1 MLPGM
6 ELMACTDLAVP
17 AEVMHHVV
25 RVESSYNPYAI
36 GVVGGRLV
44 RQPANLA
51 EAVATARMLE
61 QRGYNFS
68 LGLAQVNRYNLRKQ
82 GLDSYQ
88 EAFDACPNLAA
99 GSRILADCHARAG
112 GDWDKSFSCYYSGNF
127 TTGFRHGYVRKIRAS
142 ISASGGAGSKES
154 SLAIGVV
161 DGPKRRTA
169 AATPAAATT
178 GAAARGMAVMARRIS
193 APASDPGLRGHAMP
207 PSADREPEPAGAE
220 GPEPYVP
227 DVQVNWGAGERADAR
242 PPPATRDGAFV
253 F

>member
-6 ELMACTDLAVP
+6 ELMACADLAVP

-36 GVVGGRLV
+36 GVVGSRLV
-44 RQPANLA
+44 RQPTNLA

-68 LGLAQVNRYNLRKQ
+68 LGLAQVNRHNLHKQ
-82 GLDSYQ
+82 GLDSYE
-88 EAFDACPNLAA
+88 EAFDTCANLVA

-127 TTGFRHGYVRKIRAS
+127 TTGFRHGYVQKVRAS
-142 ISASGGAGSKES
+142 ISGGSSPGPGGSGP
-154 SLAIGVV
+154 AIGVV
-161 DGPKRRTA
+161 EAPRHRAATA
-169 AATPAAATT
+169 IGAATPGTT
-178 GAAARGMAVMARRIS
+178 VLARRIS
-193 APASDPGLRGHAMP
+193 APATNVGSPEHAVLT
-207 PSADREPEPAGAE
+207 PSEGGDGPAGAAGE
-220 GPEPYVP
+220 EPFVP
-227 DVQVNWGAGERADAR
+227 DIQTNLGSGERAGPSPG
-242 PPPATRDGAFV
+242 PPTGDGAFV